1 MELGADR
8 GACLDHFGVRG
19 ELVWTQRIC
28 ARRAVE
34 MRVFGV
40 GIGHVSAVLFRG
52 WCIRQLAGSFVCRRG
67 DGQLVER
74 RVGERSYLE
83 CYVAGERG

>member
-1 MELGADR
+1 M
-8 GACLDHFGVRG
+8 
-19 ELVWTQRIC
+19 
-28 ARRAVE
+28 
-34 MRVFGV
+34 

-52 WCIRQLAGSFVCRRG
+52 WNIRQSAGSFVCRRG

-83 CYVAGERG
+83 CHVAGERG